1 MAGVKITDL
10 TPLGTAAS
18 DDLLYIVDVSDTSE
32 SPEGTSKKVELGNL
46 SAALDII
53 SDTFTPTLTSITGM
67 FSTVSNE
74 GVYTKIGDTIN
85 FGCKINFTLEA
96 TGVGADQ
103 NGQFDIDFPEK
114 VNNFSSDFHSFQ
126 LTISEGDPNTFNK
139 TIVDNALKATININS
154 IGTGAADFSGVL
166 YLTAIYK
173 I

>member
-1 MAGVKITDL
+1 MAGIKITDL
-10 TPLGTAAS
+10 TQLTDAVSA
-18 DDLLYIVDVSDTSE
+18 DLLYIVDVSDTTQ
-32 SPEGTSKKVELGNL
+32 SPQGTSKQIELG
-46 SAALDII
+46 DIVS

-67 FSTVSNE
+67 FSLVSNE

-96 TGVGADQ
+96 TGSGADQ

-126 LTISEGDPNTFNK
+126 LTISEGNPNTFNK

-154 IGTGAADFSGVL
+154 IGTGGADFSGYL
-166 YLTAIYK
+166 YLTAIYTK
-173 I
+173 

>member
-32 SPEGTSKKVELGNL
+32 SPEGTSKKVELGNIVS
-46 SAALDII
+46 SADFQSTATAQTGFDIL
-53 SDTFTPTLTSITGM
+53 TL
-67 FSTVSNE
+67 NE
-74 GVYTKIGDTIN
+74 GVYTKVGDIVQY
-85 FGCKINFTLEA
+85 GCKINFTLEA
-96 TGVGADQ
+96 TGIGLDQ

-126 LTISEGDPNTFNK
+126 LTISEGNPNTFNK
-139 TIVDNALKATININS
+139 TIVDNALKATINVNS
-154 IGTGAADFSGVL
+154 IATGDDEYVGYL
-166 YLTAIYK
+166 YLTAIST

>member
-32 SPEGTSKKVELGNL
+32 SPEGTSKKVEIGDIVSSGTFASTT
-46 SAALDII
+46 SASSGFNAL
-53 SDTFTPTLTSITGM
+53 TT
-67 FSTVSNE
+67 NQ
-74 GVYTKIGDTIN
+74 GVWTKIGDTIHY
-85 FGCKINFTLEA
+85 GCKIDFTLSA
-96 TGVGADQ
+96 TGIGLDQ

-114 VNNFSSDFHSFQ
+114 VNNFSDDNHSFQ

-139 TIVDNALKATININS
+139 TIVDNALKATINVNS
-154 IGTGAADFSGVL
+154 IATGDDEYVGYL
-166 YLTAIYK
+166 YLTAIYT